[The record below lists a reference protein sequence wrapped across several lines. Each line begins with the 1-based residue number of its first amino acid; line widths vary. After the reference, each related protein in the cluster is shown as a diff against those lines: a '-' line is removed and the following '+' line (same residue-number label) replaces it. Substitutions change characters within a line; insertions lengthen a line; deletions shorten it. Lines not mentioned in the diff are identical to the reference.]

1 MIGLEPGAASGRP
14 LRALFV
20 GAHSDDI
27 EIGCGGTVRALVE
40 RPGGLV
46 AHWLVL
52 SGTPEREQEARGAA
66 ADLLDG
72 AVEATVDVQA
82 FRESYF
88 PYIGLEVKE
97 HLEHTARHFA
107 PDVVFT
113 HTRQDR
119 HQDHREVS
127 DLTWNTFRDHLVLE
141 YEIPKW
147 DGDLSTPNVYVPLSE
162 HQADRKL
169 SAIMQHFASQRSKA
183 WFDEETF
190 DGLMRLRGVEC
201 NAASRRAEGFYLR
214 KAVLIPGNGTTGGP

>member
-1 MIGLEPGAASGRP
+1 MIGLLPQPASGRP
-14 LRALFV
+14 LRALFI

-40 RPGGLV
+40 RPGGLI

-52 SGTPEREQEARGAA
+52 SGSPERAGEARRAA
-66 ADLLDG
+66 ADLLEG
-72 AVEATVDVQA
+72 CVEATVDVQD

-88 PYIGLEVKE
+88 PYVGAELKDHIQR
-97 HLEHTARHFA
+97 TAAGFS

-113 HTRQDR
+113 HTRDDR

-127 DLTWNTFRDHLVLE
+127 NLTWNAFRDHLVLE

-147 DGDLSTPNVYVPLSE
+147 DGDLATPNAYVPLTPD
-162 HQADRKL
+162 QADRKVG
-169 SAIMQHFASQRSKA
+169 AIMGHFATQRSKA

-190 DGLMRLRGVEC
+190 EAVLRMRGLEC
-201 NAASRRAEGFYLR
+201 NAPSRRAEGFYIR
-214 KAVLIPGNGTTGGP
+214 KSVLLA